1 MVLFDSWTWNPLSV
15 INISTA
21 NIFKI
26 VILVKFVKMIKYVC
40 TDLPLHFP
48 VSSKSL
54 AQTLDLQYILE
65 EEAEAQ
71 QLLEESHQ
79 PI

>member
-1 MVLFDSWTWNPLSV
+1 
-15 INISTA
+15 
-21 NIFKI
+21 
-26 VILVKFVKMIKYVC
+26 MIKYVC

-48 VSSKSL
+48 VLSKSL

>member
-1 MVLFDSWTWNPLSV
+1 
-15 INISTA
+15 
-21 NIFKI
+21 
-26 VILVKFVKMIKYVC
+26 MIKYVC

-48 VSSKSL
+48 VSSESL
-54 AQTLDLQYILE
+54 AQTLDLQYTLE

-71 QLLEESHQ
+71 LLLVESHQ